1 MDMID
6 VEKFREQGYLLDSL
20 ENYTDLINFA
30 GFKDIKSKIDNK
42 NIKRF
47 SRYDYWYKFNNLSYQ
62 EEVVYENLLKKD
74 DVLSVADFIYE
85 KSHEYMVKK
94 MDECGFEATW
104 VFGTSM
110 DNEIDKL
117 LYGEVISN
125 FQQAFANKYYS
136 DKNYKSY
143 MKNVKLQFYDKGCEI
158 KLHDDGKPADRICVF
173 LYFLNDEWKDENG
186 GHLILY
192 DKNGNTIKINPVF
205 PNFVVLDSDLNLFH
219 KVERVNKNIKY
230 NIVSF
235 YSGIV

>member
-1 MDMID
+1 MID
-6 VEKFREQGYLLDSL
+6 TKTFREQGYLIDSL
-20 ENYTDLINFA
+20 ENYTDLIDFEK
-30 GFKDIKSKIDNK
+30 FKDLKSKIDNK

-47 SRYDYWYKFNNLSYQ
+47 SRYDYWYKFKNLSYM
-62 EEVVYENLLKKD
+62 EELIYENFLKRD
-74 DVLSVADFIYE
+74 RNLNVTDFVYQ
-85 KSHEYMVKK
+85 KSHEYMIKK
-94 MDECGFEATW
+94 LQDCDFYPTW

-110 DNEIDKL
+110 DEEIDNL
-117 LYGEVISN
+117 INGEVISN
-125 FQQAFANKYYS
+125 FQENFVKKYYS

-143 MKNVKLQFYDKGCEI
+143 TKNVKLQFYDKDCEI

-173 LYFLNDEWKDENG
+173 LYFLNNEWNDESG

-192 DKNGNTIKINPVF
+192 NTNNEKIKINPTF

-219 KVERVNKNIKY
+219 EVEKVNKNVKY

>member
-1 MDMID
+1 MDMMD

-20 ENYTDLINFA
+20 ENYTDLIDFKK
-30 GFKDIKSKIDNK
+30 FKDIKSNIDNK

-47 SRYDYWYKFNNLSYQ
+47 SKYDYWYKFKNLSYM
-62 EEVVYENLLKKD
+62 EEIVYENLLKRD
-74 DVLSVADFIYE
+74 TDLSVADFIYQ

-94 MDECGFEATW
+94 IDECGFDGTW

-110 DNEIDKL
+110 NEEIDNL
-117 LYGEVISN
+117 LHGEVISN
-125 FQQAFANKYYS
+125 FQEAFAKKYYS

-143 MKNVKLQFYDKGCEI
+143 MKNVKLQFYDKGCQI

-173 LYFLNDEWKDENG
+173 LYFLNDNWDVENG

-192 DKNGNTIKINPVF
+192 NTDNEKIKINPVF

-219 KVERVNKNIKY
+219 EVERVNKNIKY

>member
-1 MDMID
+1 MID
-6 VEKFREQGYLLDSL
+6 TKTFREQGYLIDSL
-20 ENYTDLINFA
+20 ENYTDLIDFEK
-30 GFKDIKSKIDNK
+30 FKDLKSKIDNK

-47 SRYDYWYKFNNLSYQ
+47 SRYDYWYKFKNLSYM
-62 EEVVYENLLKKD
+62 EELIYENFLKRD
-74 DVLSVADFIYE
+74 RNLNVTDFVYQ
-85 KSHEYMVKK
+85 KSHEYMIKK
-94 MDECGFEATW
+94 MQDCDFYPTW

-110 DNEIDKL
+110 DEEIDNL
-117 LYGEVISN
+117 INGEVISSFQEN
-125 FQQAFANKYYS
+125 FVKKYYS

-143 MKNVKLQFYDKGCEI
+143 MKNVKLQFYDKDCEI

-173 LYFLNDEWKDENG
+173 LYFLNNEWDDENG

-192 DKNGNTIKINPVF
+192 NTNTEKIKINPTF

-219 KVERVNKNIKY
+219 EVEKVNKNVKY

>member
-1 MDMID
+1 MVDI
-6 VEKFREQGYLLDSL
+6 EKFREQGYLLDSL
-20 ENYTDLINFA
+20 ENYTDLIDFA
-30 GFKDIKSKIDNK
+30 KFKDIKSNIDNK

-47 SRYDYWYKFNNLSYQ
+47 SKYDYWYKFKNLSYM
-62 EEVVYENLLKKD
+62 EEIVYENLLKRDKN
-74 DVLSVADFIYE
+74 LNVADFIYE

-94 MDECGFEATW
+94 IDECGFDGTW

-110 DNEIDKL
+110 NEEIEKL

-125 FQQAFANKYYS
+125 FQEAFAKKYYS

-143 MKNVKLQFYDKGCEI
+143 MKTVKLQFYDKGCQI
-158 KLHDDGKPADRICVF
+158 KLHDDGKPTDRICVF
-173 LYFLNDEWKDENG
+173 LYFLNDCWEDENG

-192 DKNGNTIKINPVF
+192 GKNNEKIKINPVF

-219 KVERVNKNIKY
+219 EVEKVNKNIKY